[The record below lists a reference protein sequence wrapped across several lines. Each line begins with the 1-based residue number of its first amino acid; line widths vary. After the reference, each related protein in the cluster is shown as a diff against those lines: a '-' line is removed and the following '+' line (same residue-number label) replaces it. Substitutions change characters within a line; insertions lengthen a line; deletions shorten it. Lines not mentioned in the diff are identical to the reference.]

1 MKNIWR
7 IFTRDVCHATRNVIA
22 IIVAMGL
29 IIVPALYAW
38 YNIAA
43 SWDPYGNTKSLKV
56 AVANVDSGYKSDL
69 IPVRVNIGETVVSS
83 LRANHDLDW
92 QFVDR
97 DTAIDGVH
105 SGEYYAA
112 LIIPKQFSADMM
124 TLFSPEMKHAE
135 LEYYLQREN
144 QPDRAAHH
152 RSGRVHGR
160 HDHRPDLRE
169 DPRAGRPRPGIQPA
183 EIRAKPANERVRI
196 QRHETHFVDFVAAEV
211 RRVTGRLLRKPD
223 GRDRQNHQLHRP
235 SARLDRIQRVGR
247 EKALKQGTAGVKSLD
262 EALAGVSTSM
272 SSSLSDAAGAYDTIS
287 KQVDTAFSD
296 MGSQSSQITDKLT
309 TLQRNIQSQA
319 DTFGTYAEALRS
331 LADAAHLQAV
341 KDALNNA
348 AQQAQNTQN
357 ELQKVADSIGDA
369 SKKITDGT
377 ASADDTRKSL
387 KKQIAA
393 AKQSIT
399 DMANTYD
406 TTIKPQLDELGKS
419 MSDVVKQS
427 GSVIDG
433 LAATAT
439 SMSGLSGDITGSLS
453 DVQSSLGDAATTL
466 NASAEKLDSLNKQLT
481 AVVGGGGMPDL
492 SQITSADPDSIAT
505 LLSAPVSVNRIALY
519 PVANYGSAMTP
530 FYTVLSI
537 WVGAIILV
545 AMMKVSVSDREKAK
559 VLGLGETLPMGE
571 TMGVKDAVIAGRTAG
586 PGAMLDV
593 LRKPRPES
601 PGNARR
607 FGLHPYQEY
616 FGAIRHFR
624 RDGAVAG
631 HAGMPGRHV
640 FPRRA
645 VRASAAV
652 PDGRLA
658 VRAGVLAADLHA
670 DRVVRRHR
678 QGHRRG
684 AAGHAGGRIGRYLPD
699 RDVAAVLPDDL
710 QVAVVP
716 VRGRCDAFGDGG
728 VVRQRILGVDGQAG
742 AVHPAGAATRPGAA
756 QAGDAV
762 E

>member
-1 MKNIWR
+1 M
-7 IFTRDVCHATRNVIA
+7 
-22 IIVAMGL
+22 
-29 IIVPALYAW
+29 
-38 YNIAA
+38 
-43 SWDPYGNTKSLKV
+43 
-56 AVANVDSGYKSDL
+56 
-69 IPVRVNIGETVVSS
+69 
-83 LRANHDLDW
+83 
-92 QFVDR
+92 
-97 DTAIDGVH
+97 
-105 SGEYYAA
+105 
-112 LIIPKQFSADMM
+112 
-124 TLFSPEMKHAE
+124 
-135 LEYYLQREN
+135 
-144 QPDRAAHH
+144 
-152 RSGRVHGR
+152 
-160 HDHRPDLRE
+160 
-169 DPRAGRPRPGIQPA
+169 
-183 EIRAKPANERVRI
+183 
-196 QRHETHFVDFVAAEV
+196 
-211 RRVTGRLLRKPD
+211 
-223 GRDRQNHQLHRP
+223 
-235 SARLDRIQRVGR
+235 
-247 EKALKQGTAGVKSLD
+247 KSLD

-287 KQVDTAFSD
+287 KQVDAAFSD

-357 ELQKVADSIGDA
+357 ELQKVADSISDA

-481 AVVGGGGMPDL
+481 AVVGGSGMPDL
-492 SQITSADPDSIAT
+492 SQITSADPDSITT

-571 TMGVKDAVIAGRTAG
+571 TMGVKEAVIAGRTAG

-616 FGAIRHFR
+616 FGRYAIF
-624 RDGAVAG
+624 GAMALLQGTLVCLGDMFFLGVQCEHPLQFLMVGWLCALVFSLLIYTLTVSFGDIGKAIAVVLLVMQVAG
-631 HAGMPGRHV
+631 SGGT
-640 FPRRA
+640 FPIETLPPFFQTICKWLLFRTGSMRCIRRW
-645 VRASAAV
+645 
-652 PDGRLA
+652 
-658 VRAGVLAADLHA
+658 
-670 DRVVRRHR
+670 
-678 QGHRRG
+678 
-684 AAGHAGGRIGRYLPD
+684 
-699 RDVAAVLPDDL
+699 
-710 QVAVVP
+710 
-716 VRGRCDAFGDGG
+716 RGRS
-728 VVRQRILGVDGQAG
+728 
-742 AVHPAGAATRPGAA
+742 ATNTGCRWASWRCSSCRRCYSA
-756 QAGDAV
+756 WCCASR
-762 E
+762 

>member
-135 LEYYLQREN
+135 LEYYLNEKINPIAPHITDQGASTVATTIDQTFAKTLAQVALDLVSSLLKFAQSPQMSEYVSN
-144 QPDRAAHH
+144 ATKHISSISSQLKSAA
-152 RSGRVHGR
+152 SQADSYASLMG
-160 HDHRPDLRE
+160 
-169 DPRAGRPRPGIQPA
+169 A
-183 EIRAKPANERVRI
+183 
-196 QRHETHFVDFVAAEV
+196 
-211 RRVTGRLLRKPD
+211 TGKIISSTDRLLGSTGSGASDAK
-223 GRDRQNHQLHRP
+223 
-235 SARLDRIQRVGR
+235 
-247 EKALKQGTAGVKSLD
+247 KALKQGTAGVKSLD

-287 KQVDTAFSD
+287 KQVDAAFSD

-453 DVQSSLGDAATTL
+453 DVQASLGDAATTL

-481 AVVGGGGMPDL
+481 AVVGGSGIPDL
-492 SQITSADPDSIAT
+492 SQITSADPYSIAT

-545 AMMKVSVSDREKAK
+545 AMMKVSVSDRE
-559 VLGLGETLPMGE
+559 LSL
-571 TMGVKDAVIAGRTAG
+571 I
-586 PGAMLDV
+586 
-593 LRKPRPES
+593 
-601 PGNARR
+601 
-607 FGLHPYQEY
+607 H
-616 FGAIRHFR
+616 I
-624 RDGAVAG
+624 
-631 HAGMPGRHV
+631 
-640 FPRRA
+640 
-645 VRASAAV
+645 
-652 PDGRLA
+652 
-658 VRAGVLAADLHA
+658 
-670 DRVVRRHR
+670 
-678 QGHRRG
+678 
-684 AAGHAGGRIGRYLPD
+684 
-699 RDVAAVLPDDL
+699 
-710 QVAVVP
+710 
-716 VRGRCDAFGDGG
+716 
-728 VVRQRILGVDGQAG
+728 
-742 AVHPAGAATRPGAA
+742 
-756 QAGDAV
+756 
-762 E
+762 

>member
-1 MKNIWR
+1 M
-7 IFTRDVCHATRNVIA
+7 
-22 IIVAMGL
+22 
-29 IIVPALYAW
+29 
-38 YNIAA
+38 
-43 SWDPYGNTKSLKV
+43 
-56 AVANVDSGYKSDL
+56 
-69 IPVRVNIGETVVSS
+69 
-83 LRANHDLDW
+83 
-92 QFVDR
+92 
-97 DTAIDGVH
+97 H

-135 LEYYLQREN
+135 LEYYLNEKINPIAPHITDQGASTVATTIDQTFAKTLAQVALDLVSSLLKFAQSPQMSEYVSN
-144 QPDRAAHH
+144 ATKHISSISSQLKSAA
-152 RSGRVHGR
+152 SQADSYASLMGATGKIISSTGSSAS
-160 HDHRPDLRE
+160 D
-169 DPRAGRPRPGIQPA
+169 
-183 EIRAKPANERVRI
+183 AK
-196 QRHETHFVDFVAAEV
+196 
-211 RRVTGRLLRKPD
+211 
-223 GRDRQNHQLHRP
+223 
-235 SARLDRIQRVGR
+235 
-247 EKALKQGTAGVKSLD
+247 KALKQGTAGVKSLD

-309 TLQRNIQSQA
+309 TLRRNIQSQA

-369 SKKITDGT
+369 SKKI
-377 ASADDTRKSL
+377 
-387 KKQIAA
+387 
-393 AKQSIT
+393 
-399 DMANTYD
+399 TYD

-466 NASAEKLDSLNKQLT
+466 NASDEKLDSLNKQLT
-481 AVVGGGGMPDL
+481 AVVGGSGMPDL

-616 FGAIRHFR
+616 FGRYAIF
-624 RDGAVAG
+624 GAMALLQGTLVCLGDMFFLGVQCEHPLQFLMVGWLCALVFSLLIYTLTVSFGDIGKAIAVVLLVMQVAG
-631 HAGMPGRHV
+631 SGGT
-640 FPRRA
+640 FP
-645 VRASAAV
+645 
-652 PDGRLA
+652 
-658 VRAGVLAADLHA
+658 
-670 DRVVRRHR
+670 
-678 QGHRRG
+678 
-684 AAGHAGGRIGRYLPD
+684 IETLPPFFQMICKW
-699 RDVAAVLPDDL
+699 LLFPY
-710 QVAVVP
+710 
-716 VRGRCDAFGDGG
+716 
-728 VVRQRILGVDGQAG
+728 GVDAMHSAMAG
-742 AVHPAGAATRPGAA
+742 SFGNEYWVSMGKLALFILPALLLGLVLRKPVMRLNDWIIRNLESTK
-756 QAGDAV
+756 V
-762 E
+762 M

>member
-135 LEYYLQREN
+135 LEYYLNEKINPIAPHITDQGASTVATTIDQTFAKTLAQVALDLVSSLLKFAQSPQMSEYVSN
-144 QPDRAAHH
+144 ATKHISSISSQLKSAA
-152 RSGRVHGR
+152 SQADSYASLMG
-160 HDHRPDLRE
+160 
-169 DPRAGRPRPGIQPA
+169 A
-183 EIRAKPANERVRI
+183 
-196 QRHETHFVDFVAAEV
+196 
-211 RRVTGRLLRKPD
+211 TGKIISSTDRLL
-223 GRDRQNHQLHRP
+223 GSTGS
-235 SARLDRIQRVGR
+235 SASDAK
-247 EKALKQGTAGVKSLD
+247 KALKQGTAGVKSLD

-287 KQVDTAFSD
+287 KQVDAAFSD

-357 ELQKVADSIGDA
+357 SLQKVADSIGDA

-481 AVVGGGGMPDL
+481 AVVGGSGIPDL
-492 SQITSADPDSIAT
+492 SQITSADPYSIAT

-571 TMGVKDAVIAGRTAG
+571 TMGVKDAVIAGRTAR
-586 PGAMLDV
+586 D
-593 LRKPRPES
+593 
-601 PGNARR
+601 ARR
-607 FGLHPYQEY
+607 AAQATPRVARQRATVRPAPVSGVFR
-616 FGAIRHFR
+616 AIRHLR
-624 RDGAVAG
+624 RDGAAAG

-640 FPRRA
+640 LPRRA

-684 AAGHAGGRIGRYLPD
+684 AAGHAGGRLGRYLPD

>member
-135 LEYYLQREN
+135 LEYYLNEKINPIAPHITDQGASTVATTIDQTFAKTLAQVALDLVSSLLKFAQSPQMSEYVSN
-144 QPDRAAHH
+144 ATKHISSISSQLKSAA
-152 RSGRVHGR
+152 SQADSYASLMG
-160 HDHRPDLRE
+160 
-169 DPRAGRPRPGIQPA
+169 A
-183 EIRAKPANERVRI
+183 
-196 QRHETHFVDFVAAEV
+196 
-211 RRVTGRLLRKPD
+211 TGKIISSTDRLL
-223 GRDRQNHQLHRP
+223 GSTGS
-235 SARLDRIQRVGR
+235 SASDAK
-247 EKALKQGTAGVKSLD
+247 KALKQGTAGVKSLD

-287 KQVDTAFSD
+287 KQVDAAFSD

-309 TLQRNIQSQA
+309 TLRRNIQSQA

-357 ELQKVADSIGDA
+357 SLQKVADSIGDA

-481 AVVGGGGMPDL
+481 AVVGGSGMPDL
-492 SQITSADPDSIAT
+492 SQITSADPYSIAT
-505 LLSAPVSVNRIALY
+505 LLSAPVSVNRNALY

-559 VLGLGETLPMGE
+559 VLGLGETLPMGRSYY
-571 TMGVKDAVIAGRTAG
+571 KAFQSA
-586 PGAMLDV
+586 
-593 LRKPRPES
+593 
-601 PGNARR
+601 
-607 FGLHPYQEY
+607 F
-616 FGAIRHFR
+616 
-624 RDGAVAG
+624 
-631 HAGMPGRHV
+631 
-640 FPRRA
+640 
-645 VRASAAV
+645 VRYIN
-652 PDGRLA
+652 
-658 VRAGVLAADLHA
+658 
-670 DRVVRRHR
+670 
-678 QGHRRG
+678 Q
-684 AAGHAGGRIGRYLPD
+684 
-699 RDVAAVLPDDL
+699 
-710 QVAVVP
+710 
-716 VRGRCDAFGDGG
+716 
-728 VVRQRILGVDGQAG
+728 
-742 AVHPAGAATRPGAA
+742 
-756 QAGDAV
+756 
-762 E
+762 